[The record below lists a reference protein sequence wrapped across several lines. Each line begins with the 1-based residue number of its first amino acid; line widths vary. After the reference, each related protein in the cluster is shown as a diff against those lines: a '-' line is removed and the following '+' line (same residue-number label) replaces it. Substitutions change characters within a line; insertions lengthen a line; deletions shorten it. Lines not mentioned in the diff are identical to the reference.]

1 MNITCFDD
9 LLRMARQQSQPQ
21 RLLFA
26 FVTADLPEDS
36 TPAQRERFL
45 AGQGGALVPLMC
57 VDKSP
62 DELQDFAALSQE
74 SMQFAKPWDMVFV
87 STLSAT
93 GSGAPS
99 EQAAEQALNRM
110 VESIKMGALD
120 NMIPFDRQGQPV
132 VLA

>member
-9 LLRMARQQSQPQ
+9 LLRMAQQQSQAQ

-26 FVTADLPEDS
+26 FVAADLPEDS

-57 VDKSP
+57 VDKLP
-62 DELQDFAALSQE
+62 DELSDFAALSQE
-74 SMQFAKPWDMVFV
+74 SQQFGKPWDMVFV
-87 STLSAT
+87 STLSGT
-93 GSGAPS
+93 GGSAPTDQAS
-99 EQAAEQALNRM
+99 EKALNRM
-110 VESIKMGALD
+110 VEAIKAGTLG
-120 NMIPFDRQGQPV
+120 NMIPFDRDGVPV